1 MKPIVRT
8 ATFILLGLTALVA
21 ITACGGRKTL
31 TNLPARELYEKGM
44 QEYQNK
50 KFYKS
55 IDYFS
60 AIVYNYPG
68 ESLVDTAQ
76 FYVGMSYFGQKDY
89 KLASVEF
96 NRLLQNYPSSIY
108 AANAQY
114 MKAVCL
120 YEAAPGHYGLDQT
133 DLDDALQQLEDF
145 VIDNPESE
153 LVADAKVYISD
164 GRLRLARKTYEAA
177 VVYVRL
183 RALKAATIY
192 FQRVVD
198 EYTDT
203 EYGPLAAYGIADV
216 EYQLKHYDK
225 ARTQFDNF
233 ATAFPDHDLA
243 AKARQQAEESA
254 YKDAAQAVKAGDI
267 AEAATKLQAY
277 LSSYP
282 NGDKADD
289 VREKLENL
297 PPVAADSTAD
307 SQTNGQS

>member
-1 MKPIVRT
+1 MNSPVRFT
-8 ATFILLGLTALVA
+8 TIFALGLIALTM

-44 QEYQNK
+44 HEYENK

-76 FYVGMSYFGQKDY
+76 FYVGMSYFGQKEY

-96 NRLLQNYPSSIY
+96 NRLLQNYPSSVY
-108 AANAQY
+108 ATNAQY

-133 DLDDALQQLEDF
+133 DMDDALKQLEDF

-153 LVADAKVYISD
+153 LVADAKVYIKE
-164 GRLRLARKTYEAA
+164 GRYRLARKAYEAA
-177 VVYVRL
+177 VVYVRI

-203 EYGPLAAYGIADV
+203 EFGPLAAYGIADV
-216 EYQLKHYDK
+216 EYQLKHFDK
-225 ARTQFDNF
+225 ASTQFDNF
-233 ATAFPDHDLA
+233 AKAFPDHELA
-243 AKARQQAEESA
+243 AKAREMAEEAA
-254 YKDAAQAVKAGDI
+254 YKDA
-267 AEAATKLQAY
+267 EAAAKTGDSAAAAAKLQSY
-277 LSSYP
+277 LSSFP

-289 VREKLENL
+289 ARELLRQL
-297 PPVAADSTAD
+297 PPVAADSTAQAD
-307 SQTNGQS
+307 GQS